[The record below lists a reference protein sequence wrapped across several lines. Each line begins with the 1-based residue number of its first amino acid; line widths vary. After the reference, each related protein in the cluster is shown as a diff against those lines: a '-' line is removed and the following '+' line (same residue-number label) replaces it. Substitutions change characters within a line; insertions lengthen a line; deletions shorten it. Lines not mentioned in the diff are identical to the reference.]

1 MTALTFATAQILRVL
16 PRARISRAMGKL
28 ADIRWSE
35 KLGKRVVDAYCKLYD
50 VDIDEAAQKG
60 GWQSFDAFFTRSL
73 EDGAR
78 PIATDPGIMVSPSD
92 GRLESTGTIDANR
105 TFLVK
110 GRPYRVEELLGD
122 AHEAARYEGGGGCV
136 IYLSPRDYH
145 RVHSPVAGTVV
156 EVRSLP
162 GDYFPVNA
170 IGIKHVPNLFV
181 RNRRVAI
188 IIENPDFGRVA
199 VIMVVA
205 IVVGRITV
213 SGIPAW
219 DVPLGV
225 HTPNLSVEAGDEIG
239 QFHLGSTAVCLFEPR
254 GFDRFVAQEGPIRLG
269 EPLVRAKS
277 AVKTG

>member
-181 RNRRVAI
+181 RNRLVAI
-188 IIENPDFGRVA
+188 CPTS
-199 VIMVVA
+199 VVSPSLWSS
-205 IVVGRITV
+205 R
-213 SGIPAW
+213 S
-219 DVPLGV
+219 
-225 HTPNLSVEAGDEIG
+225 LSAA
-239 QFHLGSTAVCLFEPR
+239 SR
-254 GFDRFVAQEGPIRLG
+254 
-269 EPLVRAKS
+269 
-277 AVKTG
+277 